1 MDGFYTNNLTN
12 SEYQSAGGGLNK
24 IELDGGY
31 AICDVGF
38 NIFLEF
44 NITHLRSHI
53 SHLILC
59 FARQP

>member
-44 NITHLRSHI
+44 NITH
-53 SHLILC
+53 
-59 FARQP
+59 Q